1 MGASSTLSEDS
12 SLLSEFSLALSAFT
26 WVAPGP
32 NFWEGAMATSFPKGP
47 LVGPEAGLIWRIFP
61 EGFAWVADTAGVASP
76 SLSDS
81 SSLLLSES
89 SSGLTT

>member
-1 MGASSTLSEDS
+1 MANREPQGAPSTDKRKQG
-12 SLLSEFSLALSAFT
+12 LASWDLT
-26 WVAPGP
+26 
-32 NFWEGAMATSFPKGP
+32 
-47 LVGPEAGLIWRIFP
+47 
-61 EGFAWVADTAGVASP
+61 WVADTAGVASP